1 MNPNGVLEVD
11 DIMLLV
17 DKLQHYEKEDL
28 ANRLSQ
34 YRTTAKD
41 DDDDVDID
49 DANDAVEYFGA
60 HDLLAEMDHDDI
72 VEYLEDL
79 GYKVKES

>member
-34 YRTTAKD
+34 YRTTAED
-41 DDDDVDID
+41 DDDDEPT
-49 DANDAVEYFGA
+49 DAEEAVEEFGA
-60 HDLLAEMDHDDI
+60 YDLLRAMDEDEVVD
-72 VEYLEDL
+72 YLEDQ
-79 GYKVKES
+79 GYKVKKP

>member
-34 YRTTAKD
+34 YRTTAMD
-41 DDDDVDID
+41 DDDDEPT
-49 DANDAVEYFGA
+49 DAEEAVEEFGA
-60 HDLLAEMDHDDI
+60 TTYCGLWTRLLI
-72 VEYLEDL
+72 ISKT
-79 GYKVKES
+79 KVTKLKSHKS